1 MEFASLEQVTDSTDS
16 IFPLKAGNEAKEANT
31 MIEFLEKEESK
42 CEIGD
47 KFVEI
52 ESCEKKKR
60 KHSVLD
66 SSIDSSFIGQKH
78 KREKIEEEPS
88 EIALAEDLFFIIQDL
103 QILASNNFIHSFLDV
118 HLLLNSFMEPI
129 PYQNLLYS
137 DSFDLIIDSQSV
149 ILIVSLS
156 LFDYRS
162 EKGKQNF
169 QNSLIENLLY
179 INSTF
184 NHLYVIFE
192 DRYAQN
198 KASFLFAQ
206 DVSAILEEICTNI
219 QVRTCFCFT
228 TNDIF
233 KHILFFIREVF
244 NKSNLEVKC
253 WKNRDFLLIKEEQR
267 VKKLTKDG
275 KINPFI
281 ALLILGCLKL
291 QYISLYQFLHEKD
304 IILDKFSFFPQNF
317 LENIIVSLQLIFKG
331 QEIQKSDVIKKNF
344 KDLHF
349 SLSK

>member
-198 KASFLFAQ
+198 KQINFTEY
-206 DVSAILEEICTNI
+206 VKAILPDVCPNI
-219 QVRTCFCFT
+219 TVKTCFGFT
-228 TNDIF
+228 TDAILKKIF
-233 KHILFFIREVF
+233 YFIRKAFRNSKQKV
-244 NKSNLEVKC
+244 NC
-253 WKNRDFLLIKEEQR
+253 WKNRDFLLSKER
-267 VKKLTKDG
+267 VNKLTDAG
-275 KINPFI
+275 VNPFV
-281 ALLILGCLKL
+281 
-291 QYISLYQFLHEKD
+291 
-304 IILDKFSFFPQNF
+304 DKTTG
-317 LENIIVSLQLIFKG
+317 IV
-331 QEIQKSDVIKKNF
+331 EM
-344 KDLHF
+344 HAE
-349 SLSK
+349 